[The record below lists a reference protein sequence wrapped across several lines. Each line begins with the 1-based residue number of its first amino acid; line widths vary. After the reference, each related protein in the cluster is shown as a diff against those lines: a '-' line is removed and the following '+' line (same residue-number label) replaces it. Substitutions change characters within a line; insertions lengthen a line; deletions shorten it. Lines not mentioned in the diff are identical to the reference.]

1 MPVLYLVGTPI
12 GNLEDITLRALRV
25 LKDVALVAAE
35 DTRKA
40 RVLFNRYEIKTPLTS
55 YHEQGQRSKA
65 PSLIKQLAG
74 KDIALITEAGMPSVS
89 DPGYALV
96 RAALEGGFRV
106 EVVPGPSA
114 VTAALALSGLP
125 SDQFVFLGF
134 LPRAAGQ
141 RHRLLSSLLR
151 EPRTMVAL
159 EAPHRLIASL
169 EEMASL
175 FGDRPMAVCREM
187 TKLHEEVYRGSP
199 RQAAEHFQQPRGEFT
214 LVIAGG
220 KGLDE
225 PLPETEITSRLRK
238 LKQAGVRGKEAVTQV
253 TPETGRARREVYRLW
268 VDLDKPQA

>member
-25 LKDVALVAAE
+25 LKDV
-35 DTRKA
+35 
-40 RVLFNRYEIKTPLTS
+40 
-55 YHEQGQRSKA
+55 
-65 PSLIKQLAG
+65 
-74 KDIALITEAGMPSVS
+74 
-89 DPGYALV
+89 ALV

-187 TKLHEEVYRGSP
+187 TKLHEEVFRGSP
-199 RQAAEHFQQPRGEFT
+199 PARQRSTSSNPGASSPWSSPAARASMSRSPRRRSPHGS
-214 LVIAGG
+214 GSSS
-220 KGLDE
+220 K
-225 PLPETEITSRLRK
+225 
-238 LKQAGVRGKEAVTQV
+238 RGSGAKR
-253 TPETGRARREVYRLW
+253 P
-268 VDLDKPQA
+268 